1 VLFRNF
7 GGLCQ
12 RVTGWHYEQEL
23 GEAMGEGELVAGQ
36 KFAEEKAEELR
47 RGEAKAKVFG
57 GTDVPSRWF
66 CLDAGGEVPKVEGDL
81 AGEYWFLL
89 SKWLNRQA
97 GVDFLRAGGK
107 INPTGFQLTS
117 GELAMSEQEAE
128 ASRTGLRE
136 EIVRL
141 RKKYGG
147 LGTLLLE
154 DAELRH
160 KYELLSRE
168 QEPLLELRSALVSY
182 RVLVGN
188 LEYLGIA
195 EAPIAKERAEQK
207 MGALYEGI
215 VGRIGELEDL
225 VVPGEELTARVEAL
239 LERVDLVAERLLGEL
254 CQRGAE

>member
-1 VLFRNF
+1 
-7 GGLCQ
+7 
-12 RVTGWHYEQEL
+12 
-23 GEAMGEGELVAGQ
+23 
-36 KFAEEKAEELR
+36 
-47 RGEAKAKVFG
+47 VFG

-89 SKWLNRQA
+89 SQWLNRQA

-107 INPTGFQLTS
+107 IDPTGFQLTS

-128 ASRTGLRE
+128 ASRAGLRE
-136 EIVRL
+136 EMVRL

-147 LGTLLLE
+147 LEALLLE
-154 DAELRH
+154 DAELRR

-195 EAPIAKERAEQK
+195 EAPIAKDRAEQK